1 MFLLYCTLGV
11 NCIACGKKTTKQES
25 LRRWNRA
32 ERDKR
37 DDCDCKRGGEPRG
50 GFFSSAAHTHEPRR
64 RRRWKTQRQHVHM
77 FGIRTSGQREGGKQ
91 EKEGRERKGV
101 VPPTCCR
108 MWLLNKK
115 PQREKKKK
123 KSPYIS
129 PACVLPV
136 PAVGWLAGWL
146 AAAAAVR
153 PQHPAERRRASE
165 HWTRCF

>member
-25 LRRWNRA
+25 LCRWNRA

-37 DDCDCKRGGEPRG
+37 DGCDCKRGGEPRG
-50 GFFSSAAHTHEPRR
+50 CFFPSEQNTGTEASPPIENTAPTRTYV
-64 RRRWKTQRQHVHM
+64 WDQD
-77 FGIRTSGQREGGKQ
+77 IRAEGGRKTRGGGT
-91 EKEGRERKGV
+91 EGRERKGA

-115 PQREKKKK
+115 PQTEKKKK
-123 KSPYIS
+123 APTFPCLRSAGAS
-129 PACVLPV
+129 SR
-136 PAVGWLAGWL
+136 LAGWL

-153 PQHPAERRRASE
+153 PQHPAERRTVSE

>member
-1 MFLLYCTLGV
+1 MEKSRPNKRACADGTGPRETRETIVIV
-11 NCIACGKKTTKQES
+11 NAVES
-25 LRRWNRA
+25 
-32 ERDKR
+32 
-37 DDCDCKRGGEPRG
+37 RG
-50 GFFSSAAHTHEPRR
+50 AHTGTETSPPMENTAPTRTYV
-64 RRRWKTQRQHVHM
+64 WDQD
-77 FGIRTSGQREGGKQ
+77 IRTEGGRKTREGGT
-91 EKEGRERKGV
+91 EGRERKGV

-153 PQHPAERRRASE
+153 PQHPAERRRDSE